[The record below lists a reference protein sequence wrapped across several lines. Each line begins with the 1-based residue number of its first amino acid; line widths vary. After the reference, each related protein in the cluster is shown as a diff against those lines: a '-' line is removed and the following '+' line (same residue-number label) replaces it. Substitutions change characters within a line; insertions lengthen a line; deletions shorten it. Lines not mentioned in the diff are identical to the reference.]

1 MSKLFIDIT
10 ELAGWQGKLTGVPRV
25 MDEVAKRYSDS
36 GSTIFVSWK
45 PEGYTLTDFPV
56 SPTVDTV
63 SVATKEDAMYV
74 RAAKKLHAKSK
85 FARKI
90 VSFSR
95 TTKNRLPLIVSPV
108 AERINIEKGDK
119 LLVLADWHGGDPS
132 FVHELKS
139 LNEKGV
145 ILIQMVY
152 DMLPIVT
159 PQYSGH
165 STEML
170 KNYSTTVYPMCDLI
184 FSISENTKRDVTDWL
199 RQNKLKVPPITV
211 VRLGDDFSR
220 VNPQKPSVEIPKEYI
235 LCVGTVEARKNHT
248 LLYYAYKLAIQKG
261 IVMPHIIIVGRVGW
275 LSNDIYELI
284 SSDPQVKDKFIFLH
298 GISDNELNW
307 LYKNSL
313 FSVYPSF
320 YEGWGLPIAESIA
333 HGTPVIASNTSSMP
347 EIAGELIDYFSPTS
361 TDECLGAMVKLLKP
375 ENRRDAQERIQKY
388 KPASWDQSYDI
399 IKRAINT
406 ITESD

>member
-1 MSKLFIDIT
+1 
-10 ELAGWQGKLTGVPRV
+10 
-25 MDEVAKRYSDS
+25 
-36 GSTIFVSWK
+36 
-45 PEGYTLTDFPV
+45 
-56 SPTVDTV
+56 
-63 SVATKEDAMYV
+63 
-74 RAAKKLHAKSK
+74 
-85 FARKI
+85 
-90 VSFSR
+90 
-95 TTKNRLPLIVSPV
+95 
-108 AERINIEKGDK
+108 
-119 LLVLADWHGGDPS
+119 
-132 FVHELKS
+132 
-139 LNEKGV
+139 
-145 ILIQMVY
+145 
-152 DMLPIVT
+152 
-159 PQYSGH
+159 
-165 STEML
+165 
-170 KNYSTTVYPMCDLI
+170 MCDLI